1 MTLGKPNQELSRD
14 LQAITSDLKW
24 SAGDMMRIA
33 ERLGGTGNEPD
44 AWALLKICK
53 ILQAG
58 ENKLNSYTD
67 EVKTGRIVR
76 DRSD

>member
-1 MTLGKPNQELSRD
+1 MSLTKVNLELSRD
-14 LQAITSDLKW
+14 LQSLASDLKW

-33 ERLGGTGNEPD
+33 EHLSTAGNEPD

-58 ENKLNSYTD
+58 EGKLNGFAD
-67 EVKTGRIVR
+67 EVKSGRIQRQWPV
-76 DRSD
+76 